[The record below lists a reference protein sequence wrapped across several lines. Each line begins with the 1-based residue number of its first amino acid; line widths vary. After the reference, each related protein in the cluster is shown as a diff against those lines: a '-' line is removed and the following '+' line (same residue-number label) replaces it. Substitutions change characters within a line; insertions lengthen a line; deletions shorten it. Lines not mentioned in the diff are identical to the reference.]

1 MRIVVEKLDRGMSQP
16 SPAKSADRAK
26 LEARARQD
34 QFIEQHLRRIF
45 LIIYRIVGNVPDAQ
59 DLAQETFI
67 KALQRQDQLKSA
79 DKAAHWL
86 SRIATNTAI
95 DFVRRNGRVAFTP
108 LEETVDPICAPVL
121 DSPEALMLRAEQQ
134 GFLERGLQRL
144 TPRERAALVLRDIE
158 DLPADEVA
166 AAMNCG
172 KATVR
177 SHIANAR
184 VKFRRFLER
193 QP

>member
-1 MRIVVEKLDRGMSQP
+1 MRIVVQNLDRGMSQP
-16 SPAKSADRAK
+16 SPAKSADRARV
-26 LEARARQD
+26 ETRARQD

-45 LIIYRIVGNVPDAQ
+45 LIIYRIVGNVPDSQ
-59 DLAQETFI
+59 DLTQETFI
-67 KALQRQDQLKSA
+67 KALQRQDQLKEA

-108 LEETVDPICAPVL
+108 LDDVADPISAPGL

-134 GFLERGLQRL
+134 SHLERGLQRL

-158 DLPADEVA
+158 DMPAEEVA
-166 AAMNCG
+166 EVMNCG

>member
-1 MRIVVEKLDRGMSQP
+1 MSQP
-16 SPAKSADRAK
+16 SPAKSADRARV
-26 LEARARQD
+26 ETRARQD

-45 LIIYRIVGNVPDAQ
+45 LIIYRIVGNVPDSQ
-59 DLAQETFI
+59 DLTQETFI
-67 KALQRQDQLKSA
+67 KALQRQDQLKEA

-108 LEETVDPICAPVL
+108 LDDVADPISAPGL

-134 GFLERGLQRL
+134 SHLERGLQRL

-158 DLPADEVA
+158 DMPAEEVA
-166 AAMNCG
+166 EVMNCG